1 MPEENTKG
9 SSELRIG
16 GMHCVGCVQ
25 TIERALKN
33 VPGVQEASVN
43 LLTEKAFVEHDVTLP
58 VERLVKAVRDAGYAA
73 EPIAPTAV
81 ESKTV
86 PITGMTCASCVQ
98 SVERALEGIDGV
110 SNASVNLTTEKAV
123 IELASDVDNDRIIEA
138 VQQAGYGVG
147 KSFAREEAAAQ
158 PDLVERDVERLQEA
172 KRRAVIAWSLSIPII
187 GWMIPEMFFGI
198 MWPSA
203 LWFHVGMVL
212 LAAPVVFIAGWPTIR
227 SGVRAGLHLSP
238 TMDTLIALGAGA
250 SFLTGIVAVLGQQ
263 GWAPQVL
270 DYAGVSAMIMA
281 FHLTGRLIE
290 TTAKGRASQA
300 IKRLLTLGAK
310 TARILRGDKEIEV
323 PIARIVI
330 GDVMVVRPGEKIP
343 TDGVVVGGESH
354 VDESIATG
362 ESMPVRRAADDQVIG
377 ATINGQGILR
387 VRATAIGEET
397 FLSQVIRMV
406 EQAQGTK
413 VPIQAFA
420 DRITRIFVPIVLL
433 VAIGTLVLWL
443 VAPGPLGALAGKIAQ
458 YLPWVSGDFSLLS
471 SALFAAIAVL
481 VIACPCALGLATPTA
496 LMVGSGKGAEN
507 GILIRSGEAIQTMRE
522 VNTVVLDKTGTV
534 TEGRPTV
541 TDVLALAANEEELL
555 KLAGSV
561 EAASEHPLGR
571 AVTAA
576 CKDRGIS
583 LEPVE
588 RFEAVTGKGVRGI
601 VGGEEIFIGRFDR
614 TALADDN
621 GRELSATVEE
631 LEGDGKTVV
640 AVRRGD
646 GRTVGLLAIADRVK
660 TGAREAIDQLSQ
672 LGLKVVLLTG
682 DNQRTAEAVGRS
694 LGIEQVIAEVLPDQ
708 KLRVIEDLQR
718 NGSIVAMVGDG
729 INDAPALKAANV
741 GIALGTG
748 TDVAIET
755 GDITLVSG
763 EISAVVRAIRL
774 SRATFR
780 KIKQNLFWAVFYN
793 LIAIPLA
800 VLGLLHPL
808 IAEAAMALSS
818 INVVTNAN
826 RLRRVRLDAKG

>member
-1 MPEENTKG
+1 MPERNTKG
-9 SSELRIG
+9 RSELRIG
-16 GMHCVGCVQ
+16 GMHCAGCVH
-25 TIERALKN
+25 TIERALRT

-43 LLTEKAFVEHDVTLP
+43 LLTERVLVEHEVTVP
-58 VERLVKAVRDAGYAA
+58 VERLVSAVQDAGYTA
-73 EPIAPTAV
+73 EPIAPHAV
-81 ESKTV
+81 KSRTV
-86 PITGMTCASCVQ
+86 PVTGMTCASCVQ
-98 SVERALEGIDGV
+98 TVESALKGIEGV
-110 SNASVNLTTEKAV
+110 SDANVNLATEKAV
-123 IELASDVDNDRIIEA
+123 VELTSEVDNDLIVKAI
-138 VQQAGYGVG
+138 QQAGYGVG
-147 KSFAREEAAAQ
+147 ESFDREEDAAQ
-158 PDLVERDVERLQEA
+158 PDLVERDVERLHEA
-172 KRRAVIAWSLSIPII
+172 KRRAVIAWSLSIPIV
-187 GWMIPEMFFGI
+187 GWMIPEMLFGI

-227 SGVRAGLHLSP
+227 SGVRAGLRLSP
-238 TMDTLIALGAGA
+238 TMDTLIALGTGA

-310 TARILRGDKEIEV
+310 TARILRDDEEIEV
-323 PIARIVI
+323 PIDRIVI

-362 ESMPVRRAADDQVIG
+362 ESMPIRRTTDDQVIG

-387 VRATAIGEET
+387 IRATAIGAET

-406 EQAQGTK
+406 EQAQGSK

-433 VAIGTLVLWL
+433 VALGTLVLWL
-443 VAPGPLGALAGKIAQ
+443 VAPDALGAFSGSIAQ
-458 YLPWVSGDFSLLS
+458 YLPWVSGDFSPLS
-471 SALFAAIAVL
+471 RALFAAIAVL

-522 VNTVVLDKTGTV
+522 VNTIVFDKTGTV

-541 TDVLALAANEEELL
+541 TDVMAFDADEKEVLR
-555 KLAGSV
+555 LAGSV

-571 AVTAA
+571 AVAAA
-576 CKDRGIS
+576 CKDRGIPV
-583 LEPVE
+583 EPVD
-588 RFEAVTGKGVRGI
+588 RFEAITGKGVKGI
-601 VGGEEIFIGRFDR
+601 VGGEEIFIGRLDR
-614 TALADDN
+614 KALAGEDRRD
-621 GRELSATVEE
+621 LLASVEA
-631 LEGDGKTVV
+631 LESDGKTVV
-640 AVRRGD
+640 AVERGTD
-646 GRTVGLLAIADRVK
+646 GMIGILAIADRVK
-660 TGAREAIDQLSQ
+660 TGAREAIEQLSQ
-672 LGLKVVLLTG
+672 LGLTVVLLTG

-694 LGIEQVIAEVLPDQ
+694 LGIAQVISEVLPDQ
-708 KLRVIEDLQR
+708 KLRTIEDLQED
-718 NGSIVAMVGDG
+718 GAVVAMVGDG

-818 INVVTNAN
+818 INVVMNAN
-826 RLRRVRLDAKG
+826 RLRRVRLDR